1 MKDKIYTIPVNE
13 AFDEPSECPLCYLKK
28 KLEDEAVEYA
38 LGAAMMEP
46 DYRVVSN
53 EKGYCNK
60 HFAMLVKKP
69 NKLSLALT
77 MDTHMDELQKKIDA
91 LKNAALDDK
100 ESKSSFFKK
109 EKDSSL
115 KQALKPFTESIN
127 SCLIC
132 EKLDSTMERYL
143 RVLFQMYKDDGEFRD
158 KMKNSKGF
166 CLVHFKALLNEGEKY
181 LSKNGF
187 KEFSL
192 WLCEKE
198 MAEFER
204 VHKDV
209 HNFTLKFD
217 YRNHATPWGSE
228 KDGPERGVQKI
239 SGYIA
244 D

>member
-13 AFDEPSECPLCYLKK
+13 AFDESSECPLCSLKK
-28 KLEDEAVEYA
+28 RLEDEAVEYA

-46 DYRVVSN
+46 DYRVMSN

-60 HFAMLVKKP
+60 HFGMLFKKP

-77 MDTHMDELQKKIDA
+77 MDTHMQELQKKIDA
-91 LKNAALDDK
+91 LTNAALEDK
-100 ESKSSFFKK
+100 EKKSSFFKK
-109 EKDSSL
+109 EKDSHL
-115 KQALKPFTESIN
+115 NEALRPFKESVQ

-132 EKLDSTMERYL
+132 EKLDYTMERYV
-143 RVLFQMYKDDGEFRD
+143 RVFFQMYKEDREFRE
-158 KMKNSKGF
+158 KTEKSKGF
-166 CLVHFKALLNEGEKY
+166 CLVHFTYLLEEGKKH
-181 LSKNGF
+181 LSQNDFKN
-187 KEFSL
+187 FSL

-198 MAEFER
+198 KAELER
-204 VHKDV
+204 VHRDV

-217 YRNHATPWGSE
+217 YRNHATAWGSE

-239 SGYIA
+239 SGYIT